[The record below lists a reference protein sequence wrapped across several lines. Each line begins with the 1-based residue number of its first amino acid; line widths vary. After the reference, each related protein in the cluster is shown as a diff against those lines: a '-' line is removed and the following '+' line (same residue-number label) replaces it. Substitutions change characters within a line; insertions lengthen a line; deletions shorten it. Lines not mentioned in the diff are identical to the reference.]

1 MCSSDLGDY
10 FYDRSD
16 GGERGFPAD
25 RVFWEAVLPIC
36 QFRGRELKE
45 IKLYPVDLAYKRPI
59 PQRGRPVLAEGEV
72 AQHVLTFMQR
82 LSAPLGTRI
91 EIEGDVGVI
100 RP

>member
-1 MCSSDLGDY
+1 ML
-10 FYDRSD
+10 FRS
-16 GGERGFPAD
+16 
-25 RVFWEAVLPIC
+25 
-36 QFRGRELKE
+36 
-45 IKLYPVDLAYKRPI
+45 LAYKRPI